1 MRTQS
6 KSPLVSLLQ
15 LVAVVAVAW
24 LAVTE
29 GWPWLKERL
38 DRSSA
43 TPTAV
48 RSAGGG
54 GGEGESEE
62 LNEASRCLDRAEAAS
77 ASLAGVLRSFGRP
90 PYDQSA
96 WAAASLDVAG
106 ALGEADTACLCGHP
120 ACREAAAAAS
130 TPREELSMAD
140 DMVRGESG
148 GNLAVL
154 RERAD
159 DHLNRARSLLR

>member
-1 MRTQS
+1 MRTQR
-6 KSPLVSLLQ
+6 KSPLVGLLQ
-15 LVAVVAVAW
+15 LAAVVVLVW
-24 LAVTE
+24 LGVTE

-54 GGEGESEE
+54 GGESEV
-62 LNEASRCLDRAEAAS
+62 LNQASRCLDLAESAS

-130 TPREELSMAD
+130 TLREQLSMAD
-140 DMVRGESG
+140 GMVRGESG

-159 DHLNRARSLLR
+159 DQLDRARDLLR

>member
-1 MRTQS
+1 MRTQR

-15 LVAVVAVAW
+15 LAAVVVVIW
-24 LAVTE
+24 LGVTE

-43 TPTAV
+43 TPTSV

-54 GGEGESEE
+54 GGGSEE
-62 LNEASRCLDRAEAAS
+62 LNAASRCVDLAQAAS
-77 ASLAGVLRSFGRP
+77 SSLAGVLRSFGRP
-90 PYDQSA
+90 PYDQNA
-96 WAAASLDVAG
+96 WGAASLDVAG
-106 ALGEADTACLCGHP
+106 ALGEADGACVCGHP
-120 ACREAAAAAS
+120 ACREAAAAVA
-130 TPREELSMAD
+130 TLREELSMAD
-140 DMVRGESG
+140 GMVRGESG

-159 DHLNRARSLLR
+159 DHLNRARDLLR